1 MDISPIVTLVAVLAV
16 AFGLMLS
23 NRVRADIVA
32 LAVPLV
38 LGLAGVIGLEDVFSG
53 FSRSAVI
60 TIIGI
65 FILAHGLQRT
75 GVTATVGRVIAAAG
89 KRIGGSD
96 RAMVAA
102 VMACGAMLSLFMNNI
117 AAAAIALPA
126 TVEAVKRRR
135 VAPSQVMMPL
145 AFATA
150 LGGMATYLTTG
161 NIVVGEMLI
170 SRGLPGYGLFDFA
183 AVGAPLIAIG
193 GAFMLLFGPRLL
205 PRREAFEEIGSLS
218 ALQNTY
224 ALDERLHQLRIP
236 AGSPLAGST
245 IAQCGIGARFGIA
258 IMALHR
264 NGDSLLAPAP
274 GLRLHTGDVLMLIGR
289 AERIEELLALGTLVR
304 HEPAIVLSPADG
316 DIGLYEITLAP
327 RSNAAGRTLR
337 SLRFREK
344 FGANALAIWHGGRS
358 VRTDLGAI
366 ALDYGDALLVQASDA
381 SIALVQNDGDFLVMQ
396 PPKAAAPARPERA
409 TAAVVIFIAALTCS
423 ALGWLPI
430 AHCMMVGALGMVLA
444 GCLSMDEAYRAVDWR
459 AVFLVAGLL
468 PVSTAMAR
476 TGAADDAAQLLVGGL
491 APYGALAVAAGL
503 LLLTVVLT
511 QFMSGQITGVVLAP
525 IAISAAQALGSDPR
539 AMAMFVAIGT
549 SMTFITPIAHPVNVF
564 VMGAG
569 GYRAGDFPR
578 VGLPLT
584 LLLIVTALVVIPI
597 IWKI

>member
-1 MDISPIVTLVAVLAV
+1 MSIPPLVVLVAVLGV
-16 AFGLMLS
+16 AFALMLS

-32 LAVPLV
+32 LAVPLA
-38 LGLAGVIGLEDVFSG
+38 LGLTGVIGLEDVFSG

-65 FILAHGLQRT
+65 FILAQGLQRT
-75 GVTATVGRVIAAAG
+75 GVTATFGRFIAAAG
-89 KRIGGSD
+89 KGIGGSD

-102 VMACGAMLSLFMNNI
+102 VMACGAVLSLFMNNI

-183 AVGAPLIAIG
+183 AVGAPLMAIG
-193 GAFMLLFGPRLL
+193 GAFMLLFGQRLL

-218 ALQNTY
+218 ALQDTY

-236 AGSPLAGST
+236 SGSPLAGCT
-245 IAQCGIGARFGIA
+245 IAQCDIGARFGIA

-264 NGDSLLAPAP
+264 NGDSILAPAP
-274 GLRLHTGDVLMLIGR
+274 GLRLQAGDVLMLIGR
-289 AERIEELLALGTLVR
+289 AERIDELLALGTLVR
-304 HEPAIVLSPADG
+304 HEPAIVLRPADS

-327 RSNAAGRTLR
+327 RSGAAGRTLR
-337 SLRFREK
+337 GLRFREK

-358 VRTDLGAI
+358 VRTDLGSI
-366 ALDYGDALLVQASDA
+366 ALDHGDALLVQASGTA
-381 SIALVQNDGDFLVMQ
+381 ISLLQNDGDFLVMQ
-396 PPKAAAPARPERA
+396 PPKPAVPARPERA
-409 TAAVVIFIAALTCS
+409 AAAIAIFVLALTCS

-430 AHCMMVGALGMVLA
+430 AHCMMIGALGMVLA
-444 GCLSMDEAYRAVDWR
+444 GCLSMDEAYRAIDWR

-468 PVSTAMAR
+468 PVSVAMAR
-476 TGAADDAAQLLVGGL
+476 TGAADGAARLLVGIL
-491 APYGALAVAAGL
+491 SPYGSLAVAAGL
-503 LLLTVVLT
+503 MVLTVALT

-525 IAISAAQALGSDPR
+525 IAISAALALGGDPR

-578 VGLPLT
+578 IGLPLT
-584 LLLIVTALVVIPI
+584 ALLIVAAVLVIPR